1 MKQLDN
7 VYSYKDKLLLSKK
20 REIFKNICK
29 KRLDKIEEWSKKN
42 NHDGLKFTVQS
53 SGQEVDFSRI
63 EERITFF
70 IMLKKMKY
78 W

>member
-1 MKQLDN
+1 MKQLNN

-20 REIFKNICK
+20 REIFKNIYK

-42 NHDGLKFTVQS
+42 NHDDLKFTVQS

-63 EERITFF
+63 EERITFS
-70 IMLKKMKY
+70 
-78 W
+78 